1 MKTKTLKITTDD
13 KISVIE
19 VDVNNIKDL
28 QNAIGGGLVEPVKTQ
43 KLWDYFK
50 APVLMLVDEEGLL
63 KDLPLNFFG
72 SIMYGTLVHGCP
84 IVGDL
89 ILVLE
94 VGEQWTGLGDV
105 DSEQWNA
112 YTCRISLPA
121 DAIKTL
127 GVTPEDR
134 TVTLEILDGAVLIKK
149 KA

>member
-13 KISVIE
+13 KISVIY

-50 APVLMLVDEEGLL
+50 APVFMLVDEEGLL

-72 SIMYGTLVHGCP
+72 SIMYGTLVHGE
-84 IVGDL
+84 L

-94 VGEQWTGLGDV
+94 GGEQWAGLGDV
-105 DSEQWNA
+105 DSEQW
-112 YTCRISLPA
+112 
-121 DAIKTL
+121 KQK
-127 GVTPEDR
+127 
-134 TVTLEILDGAVLIKK
+134 ILRDYSTTMKDGDKEE
-149 KA
+149 

>member
-94 VGEQWTGLGDV
+94 VGEQWTGLGVV
-105 DSEQWNA
+105 DSEQW
-112 YTCRISLPA
+112 
-121 DAIKTL
+121 KQK
-127 GVTPEDR
+127 
-134 TVTLEILDGAVLIKK
+134 ILRDYSTTMKDGDKEE
-149 KA
+149 

>member
-63 KDLPLNFFG
+63 KDLSQKDHN
-72 SIMYGTLVHGCP
+72 SRHRIT
-84 IVGDL
+84 
-89 ILVLE
+89 
-94 VGEQWTGLGDV
+94 V
-105 DSEQWNA
+105 DSDQWVMMDSRIFRMISMKN
-112 YTCRISLPA
+112 CRL
-121 DAIKTL
+121 T
-127 GVTPEDR
+127 R
-134 TVTLEILDGAVLIKK
+134 W
-149 KA
+149 

>member
-28 QNAIGGGLVEPVKTQ
+28 QNAIGGGLVESVKTQ
-43 KLWDYFK
+43 KLWDCFK

-105 DSEQWNA
+105 DSEQW
-112 YTCRISLPA
+112 
-121 DAIKTL
+121 KQK
-127 GVTPEDR
+127 
-134 TVTLEILDGAVLIKK
+134 ILRDYSTTMKDGDKEE
-149 KA
+149 

>member
-72 SIMYGTLVHGCP
+72 IVSGYDEITDTQVKKPVIRKILKVQDGNVSIDYK
-84 IVGDL
+84 
-89 ILVLE
+89 LE
-94 VGEQWTGLGDV
+94 GE
-105 DSEQWNA
+105 N
-112 YTCRISLPA
+112 
-121 DAIKTL
+121 
-127 GVTPEDR
+127 
-134 TVTLEILDGAVLIKK
+134 
-149 KA
+149 

>member
-1 MKTKTLKITTDD
+1 MTRFLS
-13 KISVIE
+13 SV

-28 QNAIGGGLVEPVKTQ
+28 QNAIGGGLVEPVKTR

-72 SIMYGTLVHGCP
+72 STMYGTLVHGCP

-105 DSEQWNA
+105 DSEQW
-112 YTCRISLPA
+112 
-121 DAIKTL
+121 KQK
-127 GVTPEDR
+127 
-134 TVTLEILDGAVLIKK
+134 ILRDYSTTMKDGDKEE
-149 KA
+149 

>member
-19 VDVNNIKDL
+19 VDTNDIKGL

-43 KLWDYFK
+43 KLRDYFK

-63 KDLPLNFFG
+63 KNLPLNFFG
-72 SIMYGTLVHGCP
+72 SVMYGTLTHGCP

-89 ILVLE
+89 ILILQ

-105 DSEQWNA
+105 DSEQWMEK
-112 YTCRISLPA
+112 ILKDFP
-121 DAIKTL
+121 
-127 GVTPEDR
+127 
-134 TVTLEILDGAVLIKK
+134 TLEKGEE
-149 KA
+149 